1 MIQIFFNQSDRGP
14 GKVIDNFLT
23 GLKQSGENYI
33 CNPLDI
39 ETDEKAICLNGHPI
53 IYSNVINYFVD
64 SCRS

>member
-39 ETDEKAICLNGHPI
+39 ETDEKAISYAPTR
-53 IYSNVINYFVD
+53 
-64 SCRS
+64 RSRSRRTMEEKIS